1 MERTLD
7 IESVEG
13 EIALVIEYKPGQS
26 EAVAVL
32 AGAMRLIESL
42 DRLDRALLSS
52 VDTALEPVSILNDVQ
67 HSSLKILLA
76 RALRKIP
83 DELVGSLD
91 WKKWVGGL
99 LMKGK
104 YVVLE
109 KLEAD
114 APEVQRTL
122 DALRD
127 DYRAAPDQ
135 LAGFDPPRLVA
146 VIEAIDGVNEAR
158 AALGDC
164 PVVVQTEM
172 GDILLP
178 RLQVL
183 PPPSEADVAET
194 ITNRG
199 REYLKVKSPDML
211 GLSQWA
217 VVRAGRVVRVEVLH
231 RDWLALYQAGK
242 IPLLPG
248 DSLDCAF
255 EESIDYDAGRS
266 EVARRI
272 AVVEIFG
279 VIRPPRQ
286 DALPLP

>member
-7 IESVEG
+7 NESVTG
-13 EIALVIEYKPGQS
+13 EIALIIEYKPGQS

-42 DRLDRALLSS
+42 DRLDRVLLSS
-52 VDTALEPVSILNDVQ
+52 VDTTLEPVSILNDVQ

-114 APEVQRTL
+114 APEVQRAL
-122 DALRD
+122 DSLRD
-127 DYRAAPDQ
+127 DYSAAPTQ

-164 PVVVQTEM
+164 PVLVQTEM
-172 GDILLP
+172 GDIVLP

-183 PPPSEADVAET
+183 QAAPEDAAAET

-231 RDWLALYQAGK
+231 RDWLARYQAGE

-286 DALPLP
+286 DGLL